1 MVFPTAI
8 VAVVAAIAAYILVL
22 AYLLKR
28 GFIGPDRRFSLLG
41 PALMIKTQRGR
52 GWLDRVGRF
61 RRLWSVLGD
70 VGWILAGISMVAIML
85 LLIWEAFLVLQIPS
99 SAAPSPQE
107 ALGIPGLNPII
118 PIGYGIVALV
128 IGIVLHELAHGV
140 VARSQQVGVKSL
152 GILWCVIPIGA
163 FVEQDDQEM
172 TSAPRRR
179 RARIAAAGVLMNFA
193 LFIGFF
199 LVMSLLVG
207 SSVQPNATGVGIA
220 YVVPGSPAANASLAA
235 GDIVTAVNGTSTP
248 TDLSLF
254 NVLSHTVPNETVA
267 VTYYSSSQKQL
278 LTITI
283 PLATNPSNTSIGFM
297 GVGLTF
303 ITPAQLKEVFVSPA
317 TSSLGPFVGPIA
329 WLLLP
334 LAGLQPI
341 QGSTA
346 SYYHLAGPLAGLGS
360 NSFWVLANL
369 VYWLAWMNLLLGL
382 SNSLPLV
389 PLDGGLLFRDYAG
402 ALVQRLRRGWS
413 ALRVEA
419 AVNKLSIAAS
429 LLVVVLIVWQFVAPR
444 L

>member
-8 VAVVAAIAAYILVL
+8 VAVVAAIAGYALVL
-22 AYLLKR
+22 IYLLHR
-28 GFIGPDRRFSLLG
+28 GLIGPDRRLSLLG

-172 TSAPRRR
+172 TSAPRRS

-193 LFIGFF
+193 LFVGFF

-207 SSVQPNATGVGIA
+207 TTVQPNATGVGIA
-220 YVVPGSPAANASLAA
+220 YVVPNSPAANASLAA
-235 GDIVTAVNGTSTP
+235 GDIVTSVNGTSTP
-248 TDLSLF
+248 TDLALF
-254 NVLSHTVPNETVA
+254 DVLSHTVPNQTVA
-267 VTYYSSSQKQL
+267 VTYYSSSQNQVV
-278 LTITI
+278 TTTI
-283 PLATNPSNTSIGFM
+283 PLGTNPSNASIGFM
-297 GVGLTF
+297 GIGLTF
-303 ITPAQLKEVFVSPA
+303 VTPTQLKEVFVSPA

-346 SYYHLAGPLAGLGS
+346 AYFHLAGPLAGLGS
-360 NSFWVLANL
+360 NSFWILANL
-369 VYWLAWMNLLLGL
+369 IYWLAWMNLLLGL

-419 AVNKLSIAAS
+419 AVSKLSIAAS

>member
-1 MVFPTAI
+1 
-8 VAVVAAIAAYILVL
+8 
-22 AYLLKR
+22 
-28 GFIGPDRRFSLLG
+28 
-41 PALMIKTQRGR
+41 
-52 GWLDRVGRF
+52 
-61 RRLWSVLGD
+61 
-70 VGWILAGISMVAIML
+70 
-85 LLIWEAFLVLQIPS
+85 
-99 SAAPSPQE
+99 
-107 ALGIPGLNPII
+107 
-118 PIGYGIVALV
+118 
-128 IGIVLHELAHGV
+128 
-140 VARSQQVGVKSL
+140 
-152 GILWCVIPIGA
+152 
-163 FVEQDDQEM
+163 
-172 TSAPRRR
+172 
-179 RARIAAAGVLMNFA
+179 
-193 LFIGFF
+193 
-199 LVMSLLVG
+199 
-207 SSVQPNATGVGIA
+207 
-220 YVVPGSPAANASLAA
+220 
-235 GDIVTAVNGTSTP
+235 
-248 TDLSLF
+248 
-254 NVLSHTVPNETVA
+254 
-267 VTYYSSSQKQL
+267 
-278 LTITI
+278 
-283 PLATNPSNTSIGFM
+283 M

>member
-8 VAVVAAIAAYILVL
+8 VAVVGAIAAYALVL
-22 AYLLKR
+22 IFLIQTHR
-28 GFIGPDRRFSLLG
+28 IGPDRRFSLLG

-70 VGWILAGISMVAIML
+70 FGWILAGISMVAIML
-85 LLIWEAFLVLQIPS
+85 LLLWEAFLVLQIPS
-99 SAAPSPQE
+99 SVAPSPQE

-140 VARSQQVGVKSL
+140 VARSQNVGVKSL
-152 GILWCVIPIGA
+152 GILWCVIPVGA

-172 TSAPRRR
+172 TAAPRRR

-193 LFIGFF
+193 LFVAFF
-199 LVMSLLVG
+199 FVMSLVVA
-207 SSVQPNATGVGIA
+207 STVQPNAAGVGIA

-235 GDIVTAVNGTSTP
+235 GDIVTTVNGTSTT

-254 NVLSHTVPNETVA
+254 HVLSHTVPGEVVP
-267 VTYYSSSQKQL
+267 VTYYSSSQQRL
-278 LTITI
+278 VTIAL
-283 PLATNPSNTSIGFM
+283 PLGTNPSNTTIGFM
-297 GVGLTF
+297 GIGLTF
-303 ITPAQLKEVFVSPA
+303 ITPTQLQGVFVSPA
-317 TSSLGPFVGPIA
+317 TGSLGPLVGPIA

-346 SYYHLAGPLAGLGS
+346 AYFHLVGPLAGLGS
-360 NSFWVLANL
+360 NSFWILANL
-369 VYWLAWMNLLLGL
+369 LYWLAWMNLLLGL

-402 ALVQRLRRGWS
+402 AVVHRLRRGWS
-413 ALRVEA
+413 ELRVEA
-419 AVNKLSIAAS
+419 AVSKLSVVAS
-429 LLVVVLIVWQFVAPR
+429 LAVVFLIVWQFVAPR